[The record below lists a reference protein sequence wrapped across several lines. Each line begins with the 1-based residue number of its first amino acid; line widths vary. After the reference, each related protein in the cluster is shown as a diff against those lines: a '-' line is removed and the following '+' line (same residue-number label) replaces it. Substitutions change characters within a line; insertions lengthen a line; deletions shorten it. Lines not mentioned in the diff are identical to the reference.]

1 MTIISNLPLALSPL
15 DFSSQQDQDF
25 KIERPYMEERWLLEW
40 RKNLGILR
48 TRFNNEYFD
57 NNSIIKK

>member
-1 MTIISNLPLALSPL
+1 MTSVTNLPLIIDSLNFNSE
-15 DFSSQQDQDF
+15 QNEDF

>member
-1 MTIISNLPLALSPL
+1 MTSVTNLPLIIHSLNFNSE
-15 DFSSQQDQDF
+15 QNEDF

>member
-1 MTIISNLPLALSPL
+1 MTILKNLPLALSPL
-15 DFSSQQDQDF
+15 NFGSKQKEDF

-57 NNSIIKK
+57 NN

>member
-1 MTIISNLPLALSPL
+1 MTIITNLPLVLSSL
-15 DFSSQQDQDF
+15 AFDSQQNQDF

-57 NNSIIKK
+57 SN

>member
-1 MTIISNLPLALSPL
+1 MTSVTNLPLIIHSLNFNSE
-15 DFSSQQDQDF
+15 QNEDF

-57 NNSIIKK
+57 NI

>member
-1 MTIISNLPLALSPL
+1 MTILKNLPLALSPL
-15 DFSSQQDQDF
+15 NFGSKQKEDF

-48 TRFNNEYFD
+48 TRFSNEYFD
-57 NNSIIKK
+57 NN

>member
-1 MTIISNLPLALSPL
+1 MTILKNLPLALSSL
-15 DFSSQQDQDF
+15 NFGSQQKEDF

-57 NNSIIKK
+57 NN

>member
-1 MTIISNLPLALSPL
+1 MTSVTNLPLIIHSLNFNSE
-15 DFSSQQDQDF
+15 QNEDF

-57 NNSIIKK
+57 NN

>member
-1 MTIISNLPLALSPL
+1 MTSVTNLPLIIHSLNFNSE
-15 DFSSQQDQDF
+15 QNEVF

-57 NNSIIKK
+57 NN

>member
-1 MTIISNLPLALSPL
+1 MTILKNLPLALSPL
-15 DFSSQQDQDF
+15 DFGSQQKEDF

-57 NNSIIKK
+57 NN

>member
-1 MTIISNLPLALSPL
+1 
-15 DFSSQQDQDF
+15 
-25 KIERPYMEERWLLEW
+25 MEERWLLEW

>member
-1 MTIISNLPLALSPL
+1 MTILKNLPLALSPL
-15 DFSSQQDQDF
+15 DFGSQPKEDF

-48 TRFNNEYFD
+48 TRFLNTNE
-57 NNSIIKK
+57 